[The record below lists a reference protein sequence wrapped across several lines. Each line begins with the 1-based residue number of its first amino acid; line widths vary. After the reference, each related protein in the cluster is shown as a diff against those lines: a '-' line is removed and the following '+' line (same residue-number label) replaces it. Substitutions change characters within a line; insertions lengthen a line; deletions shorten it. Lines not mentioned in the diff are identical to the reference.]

1 MRDFED
7 STLWRISAFQRVRQD
22 TGTSGFSRLE
32 GSSSMLPSQF
42 QTEIDRL
49 GPTPE
54 RTDILEVM
62 AACLRH
68 RQSALLVI
76 EHDKHVWPLTV
87 FPAQMLVHSPRD
99 LADHAGRELADCK
112 LLGVEPAGVRV
123 PGNWMHDER
132 VGQARH
138 YRDLVPVLWALALY
152 GPRRDLLHEI
162 AGTAAF
168 RSLRNPTR
176 SGLVAPGA
184 MGAAIER
191 LHRESAAM
199 RDIAAWPGMST
210 ERACRLLNALYLSA
224 SLMVTRH
231 SASARG
237 ERGLLGRFLGGRP

>member
-7 STLWRISAFQRVRQD
+7 STLWRISAFNRVRMD

-32 GSSSMLPSQF
+32 GASSMLPSRF

-49 GPTPE
+49 APTIE
-54 RTDILEVM
+54 STDLLEVL

-68 RQSALLVI
+68 RQPALVVV
-76 EHDKHVWPLTV
+76 EHDRHVWPLSV
-87 FPAQMLVHSPRD
+87 FPAQMLVHSARD
-99 LADHAGRELADCK
+99 LAHEAGRELADCK
-112 LLGVEPAGVRV
+112 LLAVEPPGVRA

-132 VGQARH
+132 AGQSRH
-138 YRDLVPVLWALALY
+138 YRDFVPLLWALALH
-152 GPRRDLLHEI
+152 GPRRDLLAEI

-176 SGLVAPGA
+176 SGLAAPGA
-184 MGAAIER
+184 MGGAIER

-199 RDIAAWPGMST
+199 RDIAGWPGMST

-224 SLMVTRH
+224 NLMVTRH

-237 ERGLLGRFLGGRP
+237 ERGILGRFLGGRP